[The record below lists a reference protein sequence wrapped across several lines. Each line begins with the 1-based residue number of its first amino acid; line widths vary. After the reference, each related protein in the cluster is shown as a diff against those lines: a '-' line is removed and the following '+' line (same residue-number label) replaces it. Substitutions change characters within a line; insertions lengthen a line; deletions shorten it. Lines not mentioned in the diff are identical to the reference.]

1 METDERRLLALLDAK
16 KLFYRVEYADV
27 GNVGNVGNLNIAAD
41 WIAGSA
47 SLPLLMAGPLS
58 FSYDALQELED
69 AGRFDGIFKQVPS
82 VGESVSHPAIS

>member
-16 KLFYRVEYADV
+16 KLFYRVEYAD
-27 GNVGNVGNLNIAAD
+27 VGNVGNLNIAAD